1 MSEHADRQELP
12 GVIVAR
18 RGELLFLGSDM
29 AERIVERPVIS
40 RVPGTDI
47 GMALVLGRVTSVVE
61 LGEGG
66 GELLLCNVGGES
78 IALSGLSVV
87 GAGFYEVDGQGV
99 KLADAHVPRL
109 DVEHELGRIEGRLI
123 YRQLASDSR
132 KGGAR

>member
-1 MSEHADRQELP
+1 MAEHADPPQLA

-18 RGELLFLGSDM
+18 RGELMFVGADI

-66 GELLLCNVGGES
+66 GQLLLCNVGGEA
-78 IALSGLSVV
+78 IALSGLNVV
-87 GAGFYEVDGQGV
+87 GAGFYDVDGQGV
-99 KLADAHVPRL
+99 KLEEAHVPRL
-109 DVEHELGRIEGRLI
+109 DVEGELGRIEGRLL
-123 YRQLASDSR
+123 YRHLASDSR
-132 KGGAR
+132 KAGRR